1 MSTRDSGDQHNQ
13 QRIRELMMAQ
23 LDGET
28 TPEQDADVALWI
40 QADPALH
47 KEFQQMKSL
56 KTLARQQRPDDLPA
70 EKWDQYWLGIYPR
83 LERGVAWVLMSIG
96 ALVLILFGSWEIAR
110 EWILSPDIPLWIKA
124 AGISFWSGLTILLIS
139 VVREKWFLHKQE
151 RYKDIQR

>member
-1 MSTRDSGDQHNQ
+1 MNTRYSGDQHHQ
-13 QRIRELMMAQ
+13 QRIREWMMAQ

-28 TPEQDADVALWI
+28 TPEQDADIALWI
-40 QADPALH
+40 HADPALRQ
-47 KEFQQMKSL
+47 EFEQMKAVKNL
-56 KTLARQQRPDDLPA
+56 TRQQRPDDLAA
-70 EKWDQYWLGIYPR
+70 EKWDQYWLDIYPR
-83 LERGVAWVLMSIG
+83 LERGVGWVLMSIG